1 MQLDRLI
8 ARIRGQLELGSPD
21 LEARS
26 LAGEYA
32 ALCARA
38 RERLE
43 QCAALIRGGQ
53 EHAAFQVAESEPDL
67 LGLCAQLSFAESERW
82 HALCRERGLPTGF
95 PLDDQQVLAL
105 EGLYGKEIGENH
117 PLYRDYREAMRARQ
131 EDKALTILRS
141 IVRINPNDP
150 NARSELERLSAK
162 FLRESLGKVAALF
175 EGGRQEEAVALMR
188 RMELFGASALAGDPR
203 WETVLRA
210 RRDWLR
216 AKAQEQ
222 VAQAVEEAGKA
233 RAGGHWEACAGH
245 VGRARSLERD
255 HQVNLPAGL
264 ASDLAK
270 LEGWAGE
277 LAATAEAE
285 AALRAAVETLTAEWR
300 DLQQEAARGTSPAS
314 LIARLG
320 NWLERAGPV
329 ADRLPEGLVRDAR
342 TLRQLTRIRLSRRYA
357 LLTAGFVVAVLG
369 VGVGVFLWLRGEAA
383 DKEARERFAAAGI
396 AVERGDPETAARLL
410 EELRAHGPQGEETEA
425 QKQAEEQL
433 RQRIAEQRLALQRLQ
448 GEAGYLKARQAEG
461 LTLAGLADVRK
472 RVGAYVE
479 EVGKLGPAAQASL
492 AKSLP
497 DATKLLAEATRL
509 EEQATADLTAARRR
523 LRQALGETE
532 NIADPAKSVA
542 ALDQLRTLLDQ
553 LRQAGLKNL
562 DEAYAE
568 ADRAGSRLDDER
580 KSLGAVKSL
589 ETTADLR
596 SYLAALKE
604 AAEAAPDKSDL
615 RLRGQAVLE
624 KAETLR
630 NLPRA
635 ALAPRFGAMWDG
647 CATSDP
653 QGLFQPKDLGEAE
666 TKILRQ
672 LTDETVLRSLRKFSV
687 IAHSPQGSR
696 LLRSVYVVGELAQS
710 RSSFGD
716 GIEIRTEGKE
726 LTREG
731 AIIDAAWSRRDFVNG
746 MKSGE
751 ELQEGLIIPEVE
763 YLRGLGRFHDPK
775 TGQLAEPLLR
785 TLDRL
790 RRGTAPYLEVRAYQL
805 QELFRLG
812 TQRPEAWGL
821 LYSPSAQRDAEQLR
835 RITANRMGAFD
846 FLHKDKWADA
856 QTELK
861 VFLLPRTGPGYA
873 DEARFWRT
881 VLGTLRERPLIFAG
895 HVGRDGKAVLR
906 DPLANVVLYGIDT
919 EGKATVLFRV
929 NSEGL
934 PVRVAE
940 AAPWTPLLRLP
951 GTVAEAAQAAG
962 IPAGLQ
968 PPTGGW
974 EALLQ
979 GRDL

>member
-43 QCAALIRGGQ
+43 QCAGLIRGGQ

-95 PLDDQQVLAL
+95 PLDDQQVVAV

-117 PLYRDYREAMRARQ
+117 PLYRDYREAMRTRQ
-131 EDKALTILRS
+131 EDRALTILRS

-150 NARSELERLSAK
+150 NARSELDRLSTK
-162 FLRESLGKVAALF
+162 FLREALGKVAALF
-175 EGGRQEEAVALMR
+175 EAAQPEEAVTLMK
-188 RMELFGASALAGDPR
+188 RMELFGASALAGEAR
-203 WETVLRA
+203 WEAALRA

-216 AKAQEQ
+216 AKALEQ
-222 VAQAVEEAGKA
+222 IAHAGDEAAKA
-233 RAGGHWEACAGH
+233 RAGGHWEVCAAA

-255 HQVNLPAGL
+255 HQVNLPAAL
-264 ASDLAK
+264 ATSLAE

-285 AALRAAVETLTAEWR
+285 AALRAAVESLGNEWR
-300 DLQQEAARGTSPAS
+300 ELQQEAARGSSPAT
-314 LIARLG
+314 LVARLG
-320 NWLERAGPV
+320 NWLERAMPV

-342 TLRQLTRIRLSRRYA
+342 TLRQLTRARLGRRYA
-357 LLTAGFVVAVLG
+357 LLTATLVVAVLG
-369 VGVGVFLWLRGEAA
+369 AGAGAFLWLRGEAA
-383 DKEARERFAAAGI
+383 DKEARERFATAGV
-396 AVERGDPETAARLL
+396 AVDRGDAETAARLL
-410 EELRAHGPQGEETEA
+410 DELRARSPRLAEEPA
-425 QKQAEEQL
+425 QKAAEEAL
-433 RQRIAEQRLALQRLQ
+433 RQRIADQRAALQRLQ

-461 LTLAGLADVRK
+461 LALSGLADVR
-472 RVGAYVE
+472 RRAAAYLE
-479 EVGKLGPAAQASL
+479 EVGKLGPAAQATL
-492 AKSLP
+492 AQTLP
-497 DATKLLAEATRL
+497 DASKLLAEASRL
-509 EEQATADLTAARRR
+509 DEQAAADLAAARRR
-523 LRQALGETE
+523 LRQALGDTE
-532 NIADPAKSVA
+532 NIADVAKSVA
-542 ALDQLRTLLDQ
+542 ALDQLRALLDQ

-568 ADRAGSRLDDER
+568 ADRAGSRLEDER

-604 AAEAAPDKSDL
+604 AADAAP
-615 RLRGQAVLE
+615 E
-624 KAETLR
+624 KAELRQRGETVLAKAEALR
-630 NLPRA
+630 NLPRS

-647 CATSDP
+647 CATSDA
-653 QGLFQPKDLGEAE
+653 QGLFQPKDLGEGE
-666 TKILRQ
+666 LKLLKQ

-687 IAHSPQGSR
+687 VAHSAQGPR
-696 LLRSVYVVGELAQS
+696 LVRSVYVVGDLAQS

-731 AIIDAAWSRRDFVNG
+731 ALVDAVWSRRDFVNG
-746 MKSGE
+746 VKSGE

-805 QELFRLG
+805 QELYRLG
-812 TQRPEAWGL
+812 SLRPDAWGL

-846 FLHKDKWADA
+846 FLHKEKWSDA

-895 HVGRDGKAVLR
+895 HVGRDGKAALR
-906 DPLANVVLYGIDT
+906 DPLANVVLYGIDA
-919 EGKATVLFRV
+919 EGRATVLFRV
-929 NSEGL
+929 NAEGI

-962 IPAGLQ
+962 IPAGLT

>member
-32 ALCARA
+32 TLCARA

-117 PLYRDYREAMRARQ
+117 PLYRDYREAMRSRQ

-162 FLRESLGKVAALF
+162 FLREALGKVATLF

-203 WETVLRA
+203 WENVLRA

-216 AKAQEQ
+216 TKAQEQ
-222 VAQAVEEAGKA
+222 IAQAVEEATKA
-233 RAGGHWEACAGH
+233 REGGHWEACAAG

-255 HQVNLPAGL
+255 HQVNLPASL
-264 ASDLAK
+264 AAPLAK

-285 AALRAAVETLTAEWR
+285 AALRSAVEALTAEWR
-300 DLQQEAARGTSPAS
+300 ELQQEAARGSSPAS

-320 NWLERAGPV
+320 NWLERAVPL

-383 DKEARERFAAAGI
+383 DRDARERFAAAGI
-396 AVERGDPETAARLL
+396 AVERGDPETAVRLL
-410 EELRAHGPQGEETEA
+410 DELRAHGPQTEETDA

-433 RQRIAEQRLALQRLQ
+433 RQRIADQRAALQRLQ

-509 EEQATADLTAARRR
+509 EEQAAADLAAARRR

-542 ALDQLRTLLDQ
+542 ALDQLRALLDQ

-604 AAEAAPDKSDL
+604 ASEAAPEKSDL
-615 RLRGQAVLE
+615 RLRGQTVLE

-653 QGLFQPKDLGEAE
+653 QGLFSPKDLGEAE
-666 TKILRQ
+666 AKILRQ

-687 IAHSPQGSR
+687 VAHSAQGSR
-696 LLRSVYVVGELAQS
+696 LLRSVYVVGELAQT

-731 AIIDAAWSRRDFVNG
+731 AVIDAVWSRRDFVNG
-746 MKSGE
+746 VKSGE

-763 YLRGLGRFHDPK
+763 YLRSLGRFHDPK

>member
-1 MQLDRLI
+1 MQIDRLI
-8 ARIRGQLELGSPD
+8 ARIRGQLELGNPD

-43 QCAALIRGGQ
+43 QCAGLIRGGQ

-95 PLDDQQVLAL
+95 PLDDQQVIAVG
-105 EGLYGKEIGENH
+105 GLYGKEIGENH
-117 PLYRDYREAMRARQ
+117 PLYRDYREAMRTRQ
-131 EDKALTILRS
+131 EDRALTILRS
-141 IVRINPNDP
+141 IVRINPADP
-150 NARSELERLSAK
+150 NARSELDRLSAK
-162 FLRESLGKVAALF
+162 FLRESLGKVTALF
-175 EGGRQEEAVALMR
+175 AADRAEEAVALMK
-188 RMELFGASALAGDPR
+188 RMELFGASGLAGEEQ
-203 WETVLRA
+203 WEASLRA

-216 AKAQEQ
+216 AKAAEQ
-222 VAQAVEEAGKA
+222 IAQAADEAAKA
-233 RAGGHWEACAGH
+233 RAGDHWEACASAL
-245 VGRARSLERD
+245 GRARSLERD
-255 HQVNLPAGL
+255 HQVNLPAP
-264 ASDLAK
+264 LAK
-270 LEGWAGE
+270 TLAELEGWAGE

-285 AALRAAVETLTAEWR
+285 AALRAGVESLTTEWR
-300 DLQQEAARGTSPAS
+300 NLQQEAARGSSPAT
-314 LIARLG
+314 LVARLG
-320 NWLERAGPV
+320 NWLERAIPL
-329 ADRLPEGLVRDAR
+329 ADRLPDGLIRDAR
-342 TLRQLTRIRLSRRYA
+342 TLRQLTRRRLSRRYA
-357 LLTAGFVVAVLG
+357 LLTAALVLAVLG
-369 VGVGVFLWLRGEAA
+369 IGAGSLLWLRREAS
-383 DKEARERFAAAGI
+383 DKEARERFATAGI
-396 AVERGDPETAARLL
+396 AVDRGDPETAARLL
-410 EELRAHGPQGEETEA
+410 DELRARSPGLAEEPA
-425 QKQAEEQL
+425 QKEAEEAL
-433 RQRIAEQRLALQRLQ
+433 RQRIADQRTALQRLQ
-448 GEAGYLKARQAEG
+448 DEAGYLKARQTEG
-461 LTLAGLADVRK
+461 LSLTGLGDVRK
-472 RVGAYVE
+472 RVTAYLD
-479 EVGKLGPAAQASL
+479 EVGKLGPAAQARL
-492 AKSLP
+492 TRILP

-532 NIADPAKSVA
+532 NIADVGKSVA
-542 ALDQLRTLLDQ
+542 ALDQLRALLDQ
-553 LRQAGLKNL
+553 LRQAGLRNL

-568 ADRAGSRLDDER
+568 ADRAGSRLEDER

-589 ETTADLR
+589 ETSADLR
-596 SYLAALKE
+596 SYLAALKD
-604 AAEAAPDKSDL
+604 AAEAAPEKTDL
-615 RLRGQAVLE
+615 HQRGLAVLD
-624 KAETLR
+624 KAEALR
-630 NLPRA
+630 NLPRS

-647 CATSDP
+647 CAHSDP
-653 QGLFQPKDLGEAE
+653 QGIFPPKDLGEGEA
-666 TKILRQ
+666 KILKQ
-672 LTDETVLRSLRKFSV
+672 LTDDGVLRALRKYSV
-687 IAHSPQGSR
+687 VAHSLQGPR
-696 LLRSVYVVGELAQS
+696 LVGSVFVVGDLTKT

-716 GIEIRTEGKE
+716 GIEVRTEAKE

-731 AIIDAAWSRRDFVNG
+731 AVIDAVWSRRDFVNG
-746 MKSGE
+746 AKSGE

-775 TGQLAEPLLR
+775 TGQLGEPLLR

-805 QELFRLG
+805 QELYRLG
-812 TQRPEAWGL
+812 TQRPDVWGL

-873 DEARFWRT
+873 EEARFWRT

-895 HVGRDGKAVLR
+895 HVGRDGKAALR

-929 NSEGL
+929 NQEGI

-962 IPAGLQ
+962 IPAGLT
-968 PPTGGW
+968 PPSGGW

>member
-43 QCAALIRGGQ
+43 QCAGLIRGGQ

-95 PLDDQQVLAL
+95 PLDDQQVVAV

-117 PLYRDYREAMRARQ
+117 PLYRDYREAMRTRQ
-131 EDKALTILRS
+131 EDRALTILRS

-150 NARSELERLSAK
+150 NARSELDRLSAK
-162 FLRESLGKVAALF
+162 FLREALGKVAALF
-175 EGGRQEEAVALMR
+175 EAAQPEEAVTLMK
-188 RMELFGASALAGDPR
+188 RMELFGASALAGEGR
-203 WETVLRA
+203 WEAALRA

-216 AKAQEQ
+216 AKALEQ
-222 VAQAVEEAGKA
+222 VAQAAEEAAKA
-233 RAGGHWEACAGH
+233 RAGGHWEACAAAI
-245 VGRARSLERD
+245 GRARSLERD
-255 HQVNLPAGL
+255 HQVNLPAP
-264 ASDLAK
+264 LAK
-270 LEGWAGE
+270 SLAELEGWAGE

-285 AALRAAVETLTAEWR
+285 AALRAAVESLADEWR
-300 DLQQEAARGTSPAS
+300 DLQQEAARGSSPAT
-314 LIARLG
+314 LVARLG
-320 NWLERAGPV
+320 NWLERAMPV
-329 ADRLPEGLVRDAR
+329 ADRLPDGLVRDAR
-342 TLRQLTRIRLSRRYA
+342 TLRQLTRTRLSRRYA
-357 LLTAGFVVAVLG
+357 LLTATLVLAVLG
-369 VGVGVFLWLRGEAA
+369 VGAGAALWLRGEAA
-383 DKEARERFAAAGI
+383 DKEARERFAAA
-396 AVERGDPETAARLL
+396 AVAVDRGDAETAARLL
-410 EELRAHGPQGEETEA
+410 DDLRARSPGLAEEPA
-425 QKQAEEQL
+425 QKEAEDAL
-433 RQRIAEQRLALQRLQ
+433 RQRIADQRAALQRLQ
-448 GEAGYLKARQAEG
+448 AEAGYLKARQAEG
-461 LTLAGLADVRK
+461 LALTGLADVR
-472 RVGAYVE
+472 RRAAAYLE
-479 EVGKLGPAAQASL
+479 EVGKLGPAAQATL
-492 AKSLP
+492 AQTLP
-497 DATKLLAEATRL
+497 DATKLLAEASRL
-509 EEQATADLTAARRR
+509 DEQAGADLTAARRR
-523 LRQALGETE
+523 LRQALGDTE
-532 NIADPAKSVA
+532 NIADVAKSVA
-542 ALDQLRTLLDQ
+542 ALDQLRALLDQ

-568 ADRAGSRLDDER
+568 ADRAGSRLEDER

-596 SYLAALKE
+596 SYLAALKD
-604 AAEAAPDKSDL
+604 AADAAP
-615 RLRGQAVLE
+615 E
-624 KAETLR
+624 KAELRQRGETVLAKAEALR
-630 NLPRA
+630 NLPRS

-647 CATSDP
+647 CATADA
-653 QGLFQPKDLGEAE
+653 QGLFQPKDLGEGE
-666 TKILRQ
+666 LKLLKQ
-672 LTDETVLRSLRKFSV
+672 LTDETILRSLRKFSV
-687 IAHSPQGSR
+687 VAHSAQGPR
-696 LLRSVYVVGELAQS
+696 LARSVYVVGDLAQT

-716 GIEIRTEGKE
+716 GIEVRTEGKE

-731 AIIDAAWSRRDFVNG
+731 ALVDAVWSRRDFVNG
-746 MKSGE
+746 VKSGE

-805 QELFRLG
+805 QELYRLG
-812 TQRPEAWGL
+812 SLRPDAWGL

-846 FLHKDKWADA
+846 FLHKEKWSDA

-881 VLGTLRERPLIFAG
+881 MLGTLRERPLIFAG
-895 HVGRDGKAVLR
+895 HVGRDGKAALR

-919 EGKATVLFRV
+919 EGRATVLFRV
-929 NSEGL
+929 NQEGI
-934 PVRVAE
+934 PVRIAE

-962 IPAGLQ
+962 IPAGLT

>member
-32 ALCARA
+32 TLCARA

-117 PLYRDYREAMRARQ
+117 PLYRDYREAMRSRQ

-162 FLRESLGKVAALF
+162 FLREALGKVATLF

-203 WETVLRA
+203 WENVLRA

-216 AKAQEQ
+216 TKAQEQ
-222 VAQAVEEAGKA
+222 IAQAVEEATKA
-233 RAGGHWEACAGH
+233 REGGHWEACAAG

-255 HQVNLPAGL
+255 HQVNLPASL
-264 ASDLAK
+264 AAPLAK

-285 AALRAAVETLTAEWR
+285 AALRSAVEALTAEWR
-300 DLQQEAARGTSPAS
+300 ELQQEAARGSSPAS

-320 NWLERAGPV
+320 NWLERAVPL

-383 DKEARERFAAAGI
+383 DRDARERFAAAGI
-396 AVERGDPETAARLL
+396 AVERGDPETAVRLL
-410 EELRAHGPQGEETEA
+410 DELRAHGPQTEETDA

-433 RQRIAEQRLALQRLQ
+433 RQRIADQRATLQRLQ

-509 EEQATADLTAARRR
+509 EEQAAADLAAARRR

-604 AAEAAPDKSDL
+604 ASEAAPEKSDL
-615 RLRGQAVLE
+615 RLRGQTVLE

-653 QGLFQPKDLGEAE
+653 QGLFSPKDLGEAE
-666 TKILRQ
+666 AKILRQ

-687 IAHSPQGSR
+687 VAHSAQGSR
-696 LLRSVYVVGELAQS
+696 LLRSVYVVGELAQT

-731 AIIDAAWSRRDFVNG
+731 AVIDAVWSRRDFVNG
-746 MKSGE
+746 VKSGE

-763 YLRGLGRFHDPK
+763 YLRSLGRFHDPK

-846 FLHKDKWADA
+846 FLHKDKWSDA

>member
-8 ARIRGQLELGSPD
+8 ARIRGQLELGTPD

-53 EHAAFQVAESEPDL
+53 EHAAFQAAESEPEL

-95 PLDDQQVLAL
+95 PLDDQHVIAL

-117 PLYRDYREAMRARQ
+117 PLYRDYREAMRTRQ
-131 EDKALTILRS
+131 EDRALTILRS

-150 NARSELERLSAK
+150 NARSELDRLSAK
-162 FLRESLGKVAALF
+162 FLRESLGKVAGLF
-175 EGGRQEEAVALMR
+175 EAGQQEEAVALMR
-188 RMELFGASALAGDPR
+188 RMELFGASALAGDAR
-203 WETVLRA
+203 WEAVLRA

-216 AKAQEQ
+216 TKAQEQ
-222 VAQAVEEAGKA
+222 IAQAVDEAAKA
-233 RAGGHWEACAGH
+233 REGGHWETCAAA

-255 HQVNLPAGL
+255 HQVNLPDAL
-264 ASDLAK
+264 ARSLAA

-285 AALRAAVETLTAEWR
+285 ATLRAAVESLTAEWR
-300 DLQQEAARGTSPAS
+300 GLQQEAARGTSPAT
-314 LIARLG
+314 LVARLG
-320 NWLERAGPV
+320 NWLERAIPL

-342 TLRQLTRIRLSRRYA
+342 TLRQLTRVRLSRRYA
-357 LLTAGFVVAVLG
+357 LLTAGCVVAILG
-369 VGVGVFLWLRGEAA
+369 VGAGVFLWLRGEAA
-383 DKEARERFAAAGI
+383 DKEAQERFAAAGI

-410 EELRAHGPQGEETEA
+410 DELRARDPQAAEPPA
-425 QKQAEEQL
+425 RKQAEEEM
-433 RQRIAEQRLALQRLQ
+433 RRRIDDQRTALQRLQ
-448 GEAGYLKARQAEG
+448 GEAGYLKARQTEG
-461 LTLAGLADVRK
+461 LALAGLADVRK
-472 RVGAYVE
+472 RAAAYAE
-479 EVGKLGPAAQASL
+479 EVGKLGPAAQAAL
-492 AKSLP
+492 AKTLP

-509 EEQATADLTAARRR
+509 EEQATADLTVARRR
-523 LRQALGETE
+523 LRQALGDTE
-532 NIADPAKSVA
+532 DIGDVAKSVA
-542 ALDQLRTLLDQ
+542 ALDQLRALLDQ

-596 SYLAALKE
+596 SYLAALRD
-604 AAEAAPDKSDL
+604 AAEAAPEKSDL
-615 RLRGQAVLE
+615 RQRGQTVLA

-635 ALAPRFGAMWDG
+635 ALGPRFGAMWDG
-647 CATSDP
+647 CANSDP
-653 QGLFQPKDLGEAE
+653 QGLFQPKDLGEGEA
-666 TKILRQ
+666 KILKQ

-687 IAHSPQGSR
+687 VAHAAQGPR

-716 GIEIRTEGKE
+716 GLEVRTEGKE

-731 AIIDAAWSRRDFVNG
+731 AIVDAVWSRRDFVNG
-746 MKSGE
+746 VKSGE

-805 QELFRLG
+805 QELYRLG
-812 TQRPEAWGL
+812 AQRPDAWGL

-846 FLHKDKWADA
+846 FLYKDKWADA

-881 VLGTLRERPLIFAG
+881 VLGTLRERSLIFAG
-895 HVGRDGKAVLR
+895 HVGRDGKAALR

-929 NSEGL
+929 NSEGI

-962 IPAGLQ
+962 IPAGL
-968 PPTGGW
+968 PTPTGGW

>member
-32 ALCARA
+32 VLCARA

-43 QCAALIRGGQ
+43 QCASLIRGGQ

-95 PLDDQQVLAL
+95 PMDDQHVVAL

-117 PLYRDYREAMRARQ
+117 PLYRDYREAMRTRQ
-131 EDKALTILRS
+131 EDRALTVLRS
-141 IVRINPNDP
+141 IVRINPGDP
-150 NARSELERLSAK
+150 NARSELDRLSTK
-162 FLRESLGKVAALF
+162 FLREALGEVAALF
-175 EGGRQEEAVALMR
+175 ESGRQEAAVELMR
-188 RMELFGASALAGDPR
+188 RMELFGAAGLAGDPR
-203 WETVLRA
+203 WEATLGH

-216 AKAQEQ
+216 SKAREHI
-222 VAQAVEEAGKA
+222 AELIEEAA
-233 RAGGHWEACAGH
+233 ETRAGGHWEACAAA
-245 VGRARSLERD
+245 VGQARALERD
-255 HQVNLPAGL
+255 HQVNLPAPL
-264 ASDLAK
+264 AQTLAD

-285 AALRAAVETLTAEWR
+285 AALRASVDSLTTEWR
-300 DLQQEAARGTSPAS
+300 GLQQEAAQGASPAT
-314 LIARLG
+314 LVARLG
-320 NWLERAGPV
+320 NWLERAIPL
-329 ADRLPEGLVRDAR
+329 ADRLPEGLIRDAR
-342 TLRQLTRIRLSRRYA
+342 TLRQLTRVRLSRRYA
-357 LLTAGFVVAVLG
+357 LLTSGLVLAVLG
-369 VGVGVFLWLRGEAA
+369 AGAATFLWLRGAAA

-396 AVERGDPETAARLL
+396 ALDRGDPETASRLL
-410 EELRAHGPQGEETEA
+410 EELRARSPRLAELPA
-425 QKQAEEQL
+425 QKQAEEEMQ
-433 RQRIAEQRLALQRLQ
+433 QRIAEQRAALQRLL

-461 LTLAGLADVRK
+461 LTLAGMADTRK
-472 RVGAYVE
+472 RAVAYGE
-479 EVGKLGPAAQASL
+479 EVAKLGPAAQATL
-492 AKSLP
+492 ARTWNGT
-497 DATKLLAEATRL
+497 TKLLADATRL
-509 EEQATADLTAARRR
+509 EEQANADLTASRRR

-532 NIADPAKSVA
+532 NIADIGKSVA
-542 ALDQLRTLLDQ
+542 ALDELRALLDQ
-553 LRQAGLKNL
+553 LRLAGLRNL
-562 DEAYAE
+562 DEAFAE

-596 SYLAALKE
+596 SYLAALKD
-604 AAEAAPDKSDL
+604 ATEAAPEKSDL
-615 RLRGQAVLE
+615 RARGQTVLE
-624 KAETLR
+624 KTEALR
-630 NLPRA
+630 NLPRS

-647 CATSDP
+647 CPTSDP

-666 TKILRQ
+666 TKILKQ

-687 IAHSPQGSR
+687 VGHSTQGPR
-696 LLRSVYVVGELAQS
+696 LLRSVYVIGELTQS
-710 RSSFGD
+710 RSSFGE
-716 GIEIRTEGKE
+716 GIELRVEGKE

-731 AIIDAAWSRRDFVNG
+731 ALVDAIWSRRDFVNG
-746 MKSGE
+746 AKSGE

-805 QELFRLG
+805 QELYRLG
-812 TQRPEAWGL
+812 TQRPDAWGL

-846 FLHKDKWADA
+846 FLYKDKWADA
-856 QTELK
+856 QTEIK

-873 DEARFWRT
+873 DEARFWRA

-895 HVGRDGKAVLR
+895 HVGRDGKAALR

-919 EGKATVLFRV
+919 EGKPTVLFRV
-929 NSEGL
+929 NSEGV

-962 IPAGLQ
+962 IPAGLT
-968 PPTGGW
+968 PPIGGW
-974 EALLQ
+974 ETLLQ

>member
-1 MQLDRLI
+1 MQIDRLI

-43 QCAALIRGGQ
+43 QCAGLIRGGQ

-95 PLDDQQVLAL
+95 AMDDQQVVAV

-117 PLYRDYREAMRARQ
+117 PLYRDYREAMRTRQ
-131 EDKALTILRS
+131 EDRALTILRS

-150 NARSELERLSAK
+150 NARSELDRLSTK
-162 FLRESLGKVAALF
+162 FLRESLGKVATLF
-175 EGGRQEEAVALMR
+175 EANQPEEAIALMK
-188 RMELFGASALAGDPR
+188 RMELFGASALAGEAR
-203 WETVLRA
+203 WEAALRA

-216 AKAQEQ
+216 AKALEQ
-222 VAQAVEEAGKA
+222 IAVAAEEAAKA
-233 RAGGHWEACAGH
+233 RAGGHWEACAAAI
-245 VGRARSLERD
+245 GRARSLERD
-255 HQVNLPAGL
+255 HQVNLSA
-264 ASDLAK
+264 DLAK
-270 LEGWAGE
+270 SLAGLEGWAGE

-285 AALRAAVETLTAEWR
+285 ASLRAAVEALTAEWR
-300 DLQQEAARGTSPAS
+300 SLQQEAARGSSPAT
-314 LIARLG
+314 LVARLG
-320 NWLERAGPV
+320 NWLERAVPL
-329 ADRLPEGLVRDAR
+329 ADRLPDGLVRDAR
-342 TLRQLTRIRLSRRYA
+342 TLRQLTRTRLSRRYA
-357 LLTAGFVVAVLG
+357 LLTAGLVLAVLG
-369 VGVGVFLWLRGEAA
+369 VGAGTLLWLRGEAA
-383 DKEARERFAAAGI
+383 DKEARERFATAGI
-396 AVERGDPETAARLL
+396 AVDRGDPETAARLL
-410 EELRAHGPQGEETEA
+410 DELRARNPGLAETPA
-425 QKQAEEQL
+425 QKEAEEAM
-433 RQRIAEQRLALQRLQ
+433 RERITAQRAALQRLQ

-461 LTLAGLADVRK
+461 LNLAGLADVRQ
-472 RVGAYVE
+472 RVAAYVD
-479 EVGKLGPAAQASL
+479 EVGKLGPAAQATL
-492 AKSLP
+492 GKTLP

-509 EEQATADLTAARRR
+509 EEQAGADLTAARRR
-523 LRQALGETE
+523 LRQALGDTE
-532 NIADPAKSVA
+532 NIADVAKSVA
-542 ALDQLRTLLDQ
+542 ALDQLRALLDQ

-568 ADRAGSRLDDER
+568 ADRAGSRLEDER

-589 ETTADLR
+589 ETTGDLR
-596 SYLAALKE
+596 SYLAALKD
-604 AAEAAPDKSDL
+604 AADAAP
-615 RLRGQAVLE
+615 E
-624 KAETLR
+624 KAELRQRGETVLAKAEALR
-630 NLPRA
+630 NLPRS

-647 CATSDP
+647 CATSDA
-653 QGLFQPKDLGEAE
+653 QGLFQPKDLGEGE
-666 TKILRQ
+666 LKLLKQ
-672 LTDETVLRSLRKFSV
+672 LTDETVLRSLRRFSV
-687 IAHSPQGSR
+687 VAHSAQGPR
-696 LLRSVYVVGELAQS
+696 LVRSVYVVGELAQS

-731 AIIDAAWSRRDFVNG
+731 ALVDAVWSRRDFVNG
-746 MKSGE
+746 VKSGE

-805 QELFRLG
+805 QELYRLG
-812 TQRPEAWGL
+812 SQRPDAWGL

-895 HVGRDGKAVLR
+895 HVGRDGKAALR

-919 EGKATVLFRV
+919 EGKATVLYRV
-929 NSEGL
+929 NQEGI

-962 IPAGLQ
+962 IPAGLT

>member
-32 ALCARA
+32 ALCLRA

-43 QCAALIRGGQ
+43 QCASLIRGGQ
-53 EHAAFQVAESEPDL
+53 EHAAFQVAETEPDL

-95 PLDDQQVLAL
+95 PLDDQHVIAL

-117 PLYRDYREAMRARQ
+117 PLYRDYRDAMRTRQ
-131 EDKALTILRS
+131 EDRALTILRS
-141 IVRINPNDP
+141 IVRINPEDP
-150 NARSELERLSAK
+150 NARSELNRLSTK
-162 FLRESLGKVAALF
+162 FLREAVGKVAAF
-175 EGGRQEEAVALMR
+175 FAGDRQEEAVTLMK
-188 RMELFGASALAGDPR
+188 RMELFGASALTGEPQWDAA
-203 WETVLRA
+203 LRS

-216 AKAQEQ
+216 TKAHEQ
-222 VAQAVEEAGKA
+222 IIHAVEEAEAA
-233 RAGGHWEACAGH
+233 RAGDHWESCAAA

-255 HQVNLPAGL
+255 HQINLAEPL
-264 ASDLAK
+264 AQRLAV

-285 AALRAAVETLTAEWR
+285 AALRASLETLTAEWR
-300 DLQQEAARGTSPAS
+300 ELQQAAARGSSPAT

-320 NWLERAGPV
+320 AWLERALPL
-329 ADRLPEGLVRDAR
+329 ADRLPDGLVRDAR
-342 TLRQLTRIRLSRRYA
+342 TLRQLTRSRLSRRYA
-357 LLTAGFVVAVLG
+357 LMTTGLVVAVLG
-369 VGVGVFLWLRGEAA
+369 AGTVAFLWWRGEAA
-383 DKEARERFAAAGI
+383 DQEARERFATAGL
-396 AVERGDPETAARLL
+396 AVERGDPETATRLL
-410 EELRAHGPQGEETEA
+410 DELRARSPQLVEEPA
-425 QKQAEEQL
+425 QRQAEEAL
-433 RQRIAEQRLALQRLQ
+433 RQLIATQREALQRLQ
-448 GEAGYLKARQAEG
+448 AEARYLRTRQAEG
-461 LTLAGLADVRK
+461 LTLAGLADIRK
-472 RVGAYVE
+472 RTAAFAE
-479 EVGKLGPAAQASL
+479 EAGKLGPAGQATL
-492 AKSLP
+492 GKILP
-497 DATKLLAEATRL
+497 EAPKLLAEAARL
-509 EEQATADLTAARRR
+509 EEQANADLTAARRR
-523 LRQALGETE
+523 LRQAIGETE
-532 NIADPAKSVA
+532 NIADAGKSVT

-553 LRQAGLKNL
+553 LKLAGLPNL

-580 KSLGAVKSL
+580 KSLGAAKAL
-589 ETTADLR
+589 ETTADLK
-596 SYLAALKE
+596 SYLGALK
-604 AAEAAPDKSDL
+604 AATDAAPEKSDL
-615 RLRGQAVLE
+615 RLRSQVVLE
-624 KAETLR
+624 RAETLR

-635 ALAPRFGAMWDG
+635 ALAPRLGAMWDG

-653 QGLFQPKDLGEAE
+653 LGVFQPKDPAEGEI
-666 TKILRQ
+666 KILRQ
-672 LTDETVLRSLRKFSV
+672 LADEGILRSLRKFSV
-687 IAHSPQGSR
+687 VANSGQGLR
-696 LLRSVYVVGELAQS
+696 VVRSVFVVGELSQS
-710 RSSFGD
+710 RASFGD
-716 GIEIRTEGKE
+716 GIETRVEGKE

-731 AIIDAAWSRRDFVNG
+731 VLVDAVWSRRDFTNG
-746 MKSGE
+746 VKSGE

-763 YLRGLGRFHDPK
+763 YLRNLGRFHDPK

-812 TQRPEAWGL
+812 AQRPEAWGL

-846 FLHKDKWADA
+846 FLYKDKWAEA

-861 VFLLPRTGPGYA
+861 VFLLPRTGPSYA

-881 VLGTLRERPLIFAG
+881 VLGTLRERALIFAG
-895 HVGRDGKAVLR
+895 HVGRDGKASLR
-906 DPLANVVLYGIDT
+906 DPLNNVVLYGIDT

-929 NSEGL
+929 NAEGTA
-934 PVRVAE
+934 VRVAE

-968 PPTGGW
+968 PPIGGW

>member
-1 MQLDRLI
+1 MQIDRLI

-43 QCAALIRGGQ
+43 QCAGLIRGGQ

-95 PLDDQQVLAL
+95 PLDDQQVVAVG
-105 EGLYGKEIGENH
+105 GLYGKEIGENH
-117 PLYRDYREAMRARQ
+117 PLYRDYREAMRTRQ
-131 EDKALTILRS
+131 EDRALTILRS
-141 IVRINPNDP
+141 IVRINPDDP
-150 NARSELERLSAK
+150 NARSELDRLSTK
-162 FLRESLGKVAALF
+162 FLRESLGKVAAF
-175 EGGRQEEAVALMR
+175 FGADQPEEAIALMK
-188 RMELFGASALAGDPR
+188 RMELFGAAGLAGEER
-203 WETVLRA
+203 WEASLRA

-216 AKAQEQ
+216 AKALEMI
-222 VAQAVEEAGKA
+222 AQSAEEATKA
-233 RAGGHWEACAGH
+233 RAGGHWEACAAA
-245 VGRARSLERD
+245 VGRSRSLERD
-255 HQVNLPAGL
+255 HQVNLP
-264 ASDLAK
+264 DPLAK
-270 LEGWAGE
+270 TLAALEGWAGE

-285 AALRAAVETLTAEWR
+285 ASLRAAVEALNSEWR
-300 DLQQEAARGTSPAS
+300 VLQQEAARGSSPAT
-314 LIARLG
+314 LVARLG
-320 NWLERAGPV
+320 NWLERALPL
-329 ADRLPEGLVRDAR
+329 ADRLPDGLVRDAR
-342 TLRQLTRIRLSRRYA
+342 TLRQLTRRRLSRRYA
-357 LLTAGFVVAVLG
+357 FLTAGLVVAVLG
-369 VGVGVFLWLRGEAA
+369 VGAGSLLWLRREASHR
-383 DKEARERFAAAGI
+383 EARERFATAGI
-396 AVERGDPETAARLL
+396 AVDRGDPETADRLL
-410 EELRAHGPQGEETEA
+410 EELRARNPGLAEA
-425 QKQAEEQL
+425 PAQQEAEEAL
-433 RQRIAEQRLALQRLQ
+433 RRRIAEQRTALQRLQ
-448 GEAGYLKARQAEG
+448 GEAAYLKARQTEG
-461 LTLAGLADVRK
+461 LGLAGLADAR
-472 RVGAYVE
+472 RRLAAYQE
-479 EVGKLGPAAQASL
+479 EVGRLGPAAQATL
-492 AKSLP
+492 AKTLP
-497 DATKLLAEATRL
+497 DANKLLAEATRL
-509 EEQATADLTAARRR
+509 EEQAAADLTAARRR
-523 LRQALGETE
+523 LRQALGDTE
-532 NIADPAKSVA
+532 NIADVGKSVA
-542 ALDQLRTLLDQ
+542 ALDQLRALLDQ

-568 ADRAGSRLDDER
+568 ADRAGSRLEDER
-580 KSLGAVKSL
+580 RSLGAVKSL

-604 AAEAAPDKSDL
+604 AAEAAPEKADL

-624 KAETLR
+624 KAEALR
-630 NLPRA
+630 NLPRS

-647 CATSDP
+647 CATSDA
-653 QGLFQPKDLGEAE
+653 QGVFQPKELGEGEA
-666 TKILRQ
+666 KILKA
-672 LTDETVLRSLRKFSV
+672 LTDDGILRSLRKYSV
-687 IAHSPQGSR
+687 VAHSLQGTR
-696 LLRSVYVVGELAQS
+696 LVGSVFVVGDLS
-710 RSSFGD
+710 RTRASFGD
-716 GIEIRTEGKE
+716 GIEVRTEAKE

-731 AIIDAAWSRRDFVNG
+731 AVIDAVWSRRDFVNG
-746 MKSGE
+746 VKSGE

-775 TGQLAEPLLR
+775 TGQLGEPLLR

-790 RRGTAPYLEVRAYQL
+790 RRSTAPYLEVRAYQL
-805 QELFRLG
+805 QELYRLG
-812 TQRPEAWGL
+812 SQRPDAWGL

-846 FLHKDKWADA
+846 FLYKDKWADA

-873 DEARFWRT
+873 EEARFWRT

-895 HVGRDGKAVLR
+895 HVGRDGKAALR

-919 EGKATVLFRV
+919 EGRATVLFRV
-929 NSEGL
+929 NQEGI

-962 IPAGLQ
+962 IPAGLT